1 MHFIEDNQTSI
12 NVDKYD
18 IKHGHSTQKHR
29 YSWNFENKVTEGV
42 PGCKFPTKEAKRGG
56 GVCSK
61 IAMLEVES
69 GSMKGTMP
77 SNPKRPSQEP
87 MWRGVIVSCS
97 IIAACLFPLAIAGY
111 WAYGN
116 RYQFHSWKLRSSN
129 WRDGIASDTCLS
141 MFHVD
146 HHQETPSVWCHV
158 VSQFGLGCSGII
170 LSALLVAA
178 AIWKIVDKGIDARF
192 FNTHLPPLLKP
203 P

>member
-12 NVDKYD
+12 NADKYD

-29 YSWNFENKVTEGV
+29 YLWNFENKVTEGV

-97 IIAACLFPLAIAGY
+97 IIAHVCFHRNSGS
-111 WAYGN
+111 WAYGSSSS
-116 RYQFHSWKLRSSN
+116 FILGKLRSSN
-129 WRDGIASDTCLS
+129 WRDRIASDTCLS

-146 HHQETPSVWCHV
+146 HHQETPSVC
-158 VSQFGLGCSGII
+158 
-170 LSALLVAA
+170 ALLVAA
-178 AIWKIVDKGIDARF
+178 AMWKIVDEGIDARF
-192 FNTHLPPLLKP
+192 FNTHLPPLLTP